1 MGKGLPWSWALLILA
16 GSPALAHE
24 LWLEREHGAYVLHQ
38 GHRQGG
44 HSGEARVPYAPDF
57 IKRAACADE
66 RGGTKPLDLPSAYPA
81 RFGGECAALLVLSSS
96 GHWTKTA
103 WETKNQPKTGLAGVL
118 KSWRAEDTVK
128 RLDRWSAVLA
138 QPLSQDLEICPL
150 QDPFG
155 LRPEDKLRLRVTQA
169 GRPRGGLPVAYDGIT
184 RGLTGDDGTI
194 VLKIRHGGMQVIAAS
209 LETPLGDGQAD
220 TLLQATTLLFEL
232 PQQ

>member
-1 MGKGLPWSWALLILA
+1 MGKGLRWSWALLILA
-16 GSPALAHE
+16 GPAALAHE
-24 LWLEREHGAYVLHQ
+24 LWLEREHGAFALYQ

-44 HSGEARVPYAPDF
+44 HDAQERLPYAPDF
-57 IKRAACADE
+57 VKRAACADG
-66 RGGTKPLDLPSAYPA
+66 RGGTKSLDLPVAYPA
-81 RFGGECAALLVLSSS
+81 RFADDCAALLILTSS

-103 WETKNQPKTGLAGVL
+103 WETRNRPKAGLAPVL

-128 RLDRWSAVLA
+128 RLDHWSATFA

-155 LRPEDKLRLRVTQA
+155 LRPEGKLRLRVTQ
-169 GRPRGGLPVAYDGIT
+169 GGQPRAGLPVTYDGAT
-184 RGLTGDDGTI
+184 RGLTSDDGTI
-194 VLKIRHGGMQVIAAS
+194 VLKIRHGGMQVIATS

-232 PQQ
+232 PQP